1 MFPVSSNYY
10 YLDFCLNDGIY
21 TFEAND
27 LFGDGWSFNS
37 GYTLTADT
45 GAMELEMEE
54 VPPSSDSQPRSVT
67 TVFSSFFPFQVEY
80 SNWKVY
86 QGEKVDG
93 WNGVGFDDAAWETKK
108 AAEIVNGETVTTY
121 LRKSFQL
128 TGIDDYQVLNIRM
141 KYAGG
146 VVVYFNGNKVAR
158 FNLIEDFDANTESIE
173 IHDATLF
180 SKFHIIVP
188 TSGVQEGT
196 NVVAFE
202 IHRPVGTSSSD
213 SFVFDATGVFG
224 VNDCSTTIDSYFY
237 QNSTALIS
245 GSLNDILDLD
255 PFTTAFLPAES
266 ESFIEW
272 TVENLEGS
280 RWNAFNMVVSSDLD
294 LVFDL
299 YGSLNDDDDSPIQL
313 TNKNLQLASRTKPQV
328 SVPVALAGFR
338 RIRYEILRANN
349 PNHIGAMFTSY
360 CKTSGAVCP
369 SVDNYPSVAEGQ
381 LSPGPCN
388 DGFTGYSYRT
398 CSGGVLGEVQMDKC
412 TYKTPTSVHYRST
425 RYTMVMGT
433 ASTTGKPTYRN
444 IVTRWFVDDG
454 VVLPAGLKL
463 DEETG
468 EILGI
473 PTSIMDNQAFTV
485 FAQNPNG
492 AASVTIEIDIRVGR
506 CVAEGVFPTTEV
518 GTVAMYKCS
527 TQGSYV
533 GTQTRGCVLGEK
545 DGEWQKEKGFC
556 MSVGAIVILIVVV
569 VVVIAIV
576 VIILMKTKGKT
587 KAVGGV
593 KGKSKAA
600 GGVKGKTLTKKSAT
614 K

>member
-1 MFPVSSNYY
+1 MYKR
-10 YLDFCLNDGIY
+10 
-21 TFEAND
+21 
-27 LFGDGWSFNS
+27 
-37 GYTLTADT
+37 
-45 GAMELEMEE
+45 
-54 VPPSSDSQPRSVT
+54 Q
-67 TVFSSFFPFQVEY
+67 
-80 SNWKVY
+80 
-86 QGEKVDG
+86 
-93 WNGVGFDDAAWETKK
+93 
-108 AAEIVNGETVTTY
+108 
-121 LRKSFQL
+121 
-128 TGIDDYQVLNIRM
+128 
-141 KYAGG
+141 
-146 VVVYFNGNKVAR
+146 
-158 FNLIEDFDANTESIE
+158 
-173 IHDATLF
+173 
-180 SKFHIIVP
+180 
-188 TSGVQEGT
+188 
-196 NVVAFE
+196 
-202 IHRPVGTSSSD
+202 
-213 SFVFDATGVFG
+213 
-224 VNDCSTTIDSYFY
+224 
-237 QNSTALIS
+237 
-245 GSLNDILDLD
+245 
-255 PFTTAFLPAES
+255 
-266 ESFIEW
+266 
-272 TVENLEGS
+272 
-280 RWNAFNMVVSSDLD
+280 
-294 LVFDL
+294 
-299 YGSLNDDDDSPIQL
+299 
-313 TNKNLQLASRTKPQV
+313 
-328 SVPVALAGFR
+328 AGFR

-533 GTQTRGCVLGEK
+533 GTQTRVCVLGEK
-545 DGEWQKEKGFC
+545 DGE
-556 MSVGAIVILIVVV
+556 
-569 VVVIAIV
+569 
-576 VIILMKTKGKT
+576 
-587 KAVGGV
+587 
-593 KGKSKAA
+593 
-600 GGVKGKTLTKKSAT
+600 
-614 K
+614 